1 MTRRALFLAAALAL
15 VAALRGWPSAPL
27 AGSPVSTLPPQ
38 LTGPELWTLSAEL
51 SEPDGFF
58 RSDNLVSNEL
68 YMQRVI
74 PDLMVLAKPG
84 RAYLGVGPEQNF
96 TYIAAI
102 KPAIAFIIDIRRGNL
117 RLHLMYKAL
126 FELSADRSEFVSRLF
141 SLKRHPELGKQAT
154 AKEIFAAYSDPDSR
168 SEELYTENASA
179 IRDVLTKTDRLALS
193 TEDLKGIEDIYREFF
208 GRGPGIHY
216 EITPG
221 SAGAFPSFADLM
233 AATDGSMSRSFLA
246 SEELFNAIRD
256 LEKRNLVIPI
266 VGNFAGPKAIRAVGQ
281 YLRSHDTLVAAFY
294 VSNVEQY
301 LEREGGME
309 QFCASA
315 ATLPVDDSSTFIR
328 SERGGFAA
336 RGPGWPRWS
345 TMGGGGNGFGG
356 AFSSQLHNIR
366 NDVKN
371 CTAGR

>member
-1 MTRRALFLAAALAL
+1 MTRRALFFAAALAL

-27 AGSPVSTLPPQ
+27 AGSPVSTLPSQ

-96 TYIAAI
+96 TYIAAV
-102 KPAIAFIIDIRRGNL
+102 KPAIAFIVDIRRGNL

-141 SLKRHPELGKQAT
+141 SIKRHAELGTHAT
-154 AKEIFAAYSDPDSR
+154 AKEIFAAYSDPAST
-168 SEELYTENASA
+168 SEELYKQNASA
-179 IRDVLTKTDRLALS
+179 IRDVLTNTDRLALS
-193 TEDLKGIEDIYREFF
+193 ADDLKGIDEVYQEFYA
-208 GRGPGIHY
+208 RGPSIHY

-221 SAGAFPSFADLM
+221 SPGAFPSFADLM
-233 AATDGSMSRSFLA
+233 TATDAGSVSRSFLA
-246 SEELFNAIRD
+246 SEENFAAIKD
-256 LEKRNLVIPI
+256 LEKRNLVIPV
-266 VGNFAGPKAIRAVGQ
+266 VGNFAGPKAIRAIGQ
-281 YLRSHDTLVAAFY
+281 YVRLHDALVSAFY

-328 SERGGFAA
+328 SERGGFLA
-336 RGPGWPRWS
+336 RGPRWP
-345 TMGGGGNGFGG
+345 TMGGTSNGFGG
-356 AFSSQLHNIR
+356 NFSSQLHNIR

-371 CTAGR
+371 CAAGR

>member
-27 AGSPVSTLPPQ
+27 AGSLISTLPAQ
-38 LTGPELWTLSAEL
+38 LTGPELSTLSAEL
-51 SEPDGFF
+51 SEPDGYF

-74 PDLMVLAKPG
+74 PDLMVLAKSG
-84 RAYLGVGPEQNF
+84 RAYIGVGPEQNF
-96 TYIAAI
+96 TYIAAV
-102 KPAIAFIIDIRRGNL
+102 KPAIAFIVDIRRGNL

-141 SLKRHPELGKQAT
+141 AMKRHPELGKHAT
-154 AKEIFAAYSDPDSR
+154 AKEIFAAYSDLESK
-168 SEELYTENASA
+168 SEELYKQNASA
-179 IRDVLTKTDRLALS
+179 IRELLTNTDRLMLS
-193 TEDLKGIEDIYREFF
+193 ADDLKGIEEVYQEFYA
-208 GRGPGIHY
+208 RGPAIHY

-221 SAGAFPSFADLM
+221 SPGAFPSFADLM
-233 AATDGSMSRSFLA
+233 TATDGSVSRSFLA
-246 SEELFNAIRD
+246 SEDNFNAIRD
-256 LEKRNLVIPI
+256 LEKRNLVIPV
-266 VGNFAGPKAIRAVGQ
+266 VGNFAGPKALRAIGR
-281 YLRSHDTLVAAFY
+281 YLRSHDALVSAFY

-315 ATLPVDDSSTFIR
+315 ATLPVDESSTFIR
-328 SERGGFAA
+328 SERGGFG

-345 TMGGGGNGFGG
+345 TMAGAGNGFGG
-356 AFSSQLHNIR
+356 GFSSQLHNIR
-366 NDVKN
+366 TDVKN
-371 CTAGR
+371 CVAGR